1 MPIEKA
7 DKPKDAPFEPSSPLK
22 IEQQEK
28 ANSQD
33 ATFPPQDA
41 AHQTGLRLAITIL
54 DLCLSVFCVALDN
67 TIIAT
72 AIPHITDEFH
82 ALNDVGWYGSG
93 T

>member
-7 DKPKDAPFEPSSPLK
+7 DKSEDAPFEPSSPLK
-22 IEQQEK
+22 MEK
-28 ANSQD
+28 LEKVNSQD

-41 AHQTGLRLAITIL
+41 THQTGLRFAITIL
-54 DLCLSVFCVALDN
+54 GLCLSVFCVALDN